1 MATGTVPFQGDT
13 SAAIFD
19 AILHKVPVAP
29 VRLNRD
35 VPVKLEEIINKAL
48 EKDRNLRY
56 QHAADMRTD
65 LQRLKRDSGSGRIST
80 AHVEADA
87 PVRLAEQ
94 SSAAP
99 ASAISSGAARRP
111 RIATSRAGAPAP
123 HDQRRAK
130 LGWGVAAALVVALL
144 AGGIYW
150 RSHAAQKLTEK
161 DTIVLADFANTTG
174 EAVFDDTL
182 KQALAIQLEQSPF
195 LNVLPE
201 RKVSETLGM
210 MGRPAHERITRDVA
224 REICQRTASKALLT
238 GSIAA
243 LGSHYALALQAVNC
257 QSGDT
262 LASAQAEADSRE
274 HVLHSLGEAGHD
286 LRQKLGESLASVGKF
301 DKPLEEATTTSLE
314 ALQALTQGTRV
325 RAEKGD
331 QDSLS
336 YFKRAVELDPNF
348 ARAYA
353 TLGSIYANLG
363 QASLSI
369 ENMKKAYEL
378 RGRVSQRENFY
389 ISAHYFDTVTGE
401 LPKAIPIYEQW
412 KQSYPRDSGPH
423 INLGVLYSS
432 TGQNEKAAAEYR
444 EALRADPDA
453 VLNYGNLASTYLNL
467 DRLDEAKA
475 VLDSAAARNLDD
487 PTLRFDLYGLA
498 FLKGDAAGMQQQVN
512 WGTGKPVVEE
522 FMLST
527 QSDTEA
533 YFGRLNQ
540 AREFSRRAVESAL
553 RNDAKEPAAL
563 LQADGAMHEAE
574 LGNPAQARQSAAA
587 ALALAPGR
595 DVEILAAL
603 ALARSGD
610 TARAQTIVDK
620 LNGDFPLS
628 TVVQSYWLPA
638 INAAIA
644 MNRGNASKAIEA
656 LQAAAPYD
664 LGNPPPGLWGLYPVY
679 LRGQAHLQAHEG
691 SAAAAAEF
699 QKILDHRGLVQNS
712 ATLSLAHLGLARA
725 YALDAAKDPS
735 VRDKARA
742 AYQDF
747 FALWKDADAD
757 LPVLKEARAEYAKLQ

>member
-1 MATGTVPFQGDT
+1 M
-13 SAAIFD
+13 
-19 AILHKVPVAP
+19 
-29 VRLNRD
+29 
-35 VPVKLEEIINKAL
+35 
-48 EKDRNLRY
+48 
-56 QHAADMRTD
+56 
-65 LQRLKRDSGSGRIST
+65 
-80 AHVEADA
+80 
-87 PVRLAEQ
+87 
-94 SSAAP
+94 
-99 ASAISSGAARRP
+99 
-111 RIATSRAGAPAP
+111 
-123 HDQRRAK
+123 
-130 LGWGVAAALVVALL
+130 AAALVIAAL
-144 AGGIYW
+144 AGAIYW
-150 RSHAAQKLTEK
+150 RSHAGQKLTEK
-161 DTIVLADFANTTG
+161 DTLVLADFANTTG

-257 QSGDT
+257 QNGDT

-274 HVLHSLGEAGHD
+274 HVLHSLGEAGNQ

-331 QDSLS
+331 PESLS

-353 TLGSIYANLG
+353 TLGSIYGNLG

-378 RGRVSQRENFY
+378 RERGTEREKFY

-401 LPKAIPIYEQW
+401 LPKAIPVYEQW
-412 KQSYPRDSGPH
+412 EQSYPRDSGPH

-432 TGQNEKAAAEYR
+432 TGQNEKAAAEFR
-444 EALRADPDA
+444 EALRVDPDA
-453 VLNYGNLASTYLNL
+453 VLNYGNLASIYLNL

-475 VLDSAAARNLDD
+475 VLDSAAAHNLDD
-487 PTLRFDLYGLA
+487 PTLRFSLYGLA
-498 FLKGDAAGMQQQVN
+498 FLKGDTAGMQQQVN

-522 FMLST
+522 FILST

-533 YFGRLNQ
+533 YLGRLNQ
-540 AREFSRRAVESAL
+540 ARELSRRAVESAL
-553 RNDAKEPAAL
+553 HNDAKEPAAL

-574 LGNPAQARQSAAA
+574 LGNPAQARQSAATALSLA
-587 ALALAPGR
+587 AGR
-595 DVEILAAL
+595 DVDILAAL

-610 TARAQTIVDK
+610 TARAQSIADK
-620 LNGDFPLS
+620 LNSDFPLS
-628 TVVQSYWLPA
+628 TVVQSYWLPS

-644 MNRGNASKAIEA
+644 LNRGNAAKAIEA
-656 LQAAAPYD
+656 LQSAVPYD
-664 LGNPPPGLWGLYPVY
+664 LANPPPSLWLMYPAY
-679 LRGQAHLQAHEG
+679 LRGEAYLQAHEG
-691 SAAAAAEF
+691 PPAAAEF
-699 QKILDHRGLVQNS
+699 QKIVDHRGLVQNS
-712 ATLSLAHLGLARA
+712 GTLSLAHLGLARA

-735 VRDKARA
+735 VRDKP
-742 AYQDF
+742 
-747 FALWKDADAD
+747 ALPTRISSRCGKTRIPTS
-757 LPVLKEARAEYAKLQ
+757 LF